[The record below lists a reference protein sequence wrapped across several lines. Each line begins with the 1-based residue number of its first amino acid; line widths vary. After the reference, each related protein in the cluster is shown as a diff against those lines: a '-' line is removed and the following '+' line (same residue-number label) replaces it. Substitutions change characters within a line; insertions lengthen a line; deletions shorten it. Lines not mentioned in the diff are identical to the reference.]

1 MEERGPSV
9 DSVYLPIR
17 DARTCIHERVNIFAA
32 VSSIGAEKK
41 SRGTDYV
48 VSLKIMDQSY
58 MEPGISVNFF
68 AEDMTKLPHV
78 RAIGDIISLQNV
90 EVRIHRGDVYC
101 VHNKKFSA
109 FALFQGKTTSGL
121 IHYQKSAKYHATNHD
136 DEFLSQIRTWLLD
149 NPPKAVGKDV
159 PLLLRRIKLDLAFDL
174 VCKVLHVSETSK
186 GDWMLFVW
194 DGTDTPPA
202 KLQFDLE
209 LQGERPCSLHVEEL
223 PLTIEVLCTFP
234 RVGSVL
240 RVFASK
246 SFKVIT
252 HLHGGNQ
259 WVKLCNMICGLYD
272 GMWNGML
279 QPSSEV
285 LLLSDEDSIAREHL
299 KTYDRRLATALENY
313 PMTSFPAP
321 SHITVLDY
329 DYKPYTTLIESLSHP
344 EVTHKCMCIVRVV
357 AAYPWQAKDLR
368 SPVTGHYRVRFTV
381 EDPTARI
388 HAYICGEDGVKFFQ
402 GYPTTEVLTSK
413 MDKLLGITDTDG
425 QAGSDDGVRN
435 PPWVWC
441 CLKSY
446 YLDENN
452 PRGSR
457 RYRIFST
464 TLVG

>member
-9 DSVYLPIR
+9 DSAYLPIR
-17 DARTCIHERVNIFAA
+17 DARKCIHQRVNIFAA

-78 RAIGDIISLQNV
+78 RSIGDIISLQNV
-90 EVRIHRGDVYC
+90 E
-101 VHNKKFSA
+101 
-109 FALFQGKTTSGL
+109 
-121 IHYQKSAKYHATNHD
+121 
-136 DEFLSQIRTWLLD
+136 
-149 NPPKAVGKDV
+149 
-159 PLLLRRIKLDLAFDL
+159 
-174 VCKVLHVSETSK
+174 VLHVSETSK

-202 KLQFDLE
+202 KLRCLIIADDGLKFCFLSWDNSLE

-246 SFKVIT
+246 SFKEIA

-259 WVKLCNMICGLYD
+259 WVKLCNMICGLHD

-285 LLLSDEDSIAREHL
+285 LLLSDEDWIARQRL
-299 KTYDRRLATALENY
+299 KTYDLRLATALENY

-329 DYKPYTTLIESLSHP
+329 DYKPYTTLIQSLTHP
-344 EVTHKCMCIVRVV
+344 EVTHKCMCIVRVA

-368 SPVTGHYRVRFTV
+368 SPVTGRYRVRFTL

-402 GYPTTEVLTSK
+402 GYPTTEVVTSK
-413 MDKLLGITDTDG
+413 MDKLLGITDADG
-425 QAGSDDGVRN
+425 EAGSDDGGRN

-464 TLVG
+464 TLLG

>member
-17 DARTCIHERVNIFAA
+17 DARKCIHERVNIFAA

-202 KLQFDLE
+202 KLQFE
-209 LQGERPCSLHVEEL
+209 
-223 PLTIEVLCTFP
+223 
-234 RVGSVL
+234 
-240 RVFASK
+240 
-246 SFKVIT
+246 
-252 HLHGGNQ
+252 
-259 WVKLCNMICGLYD
+259 
-272 GMWNGML
+272 
-279 QPSSEV
+279 
-285 LLLSDEDSIAREHL
+285 
-299 KTYDRRLATALENY
+299 TYDRRLATALENY

-368 SPVTGHYRVRFTV
+368 SPVTGHYRIRFTV

-388 HAYICGEDGVKFFQ
+388 HAYICGEDGVKFFE

>member
-17 DARTCIHERVNIFAA
+17 DARNCIHERVNIFAA

-202 KLQFDLE
+202 KLQFE
-209 LQGERPCSLHVEEL
+209 
-223 PLTIEVLCTFP
+223 
-234 RVGSVL
+234 
-240 RVFASK
+240 
-246 SFKVIT
+246 
-252 HLHGGNQ
+252 
-259 WVKLCNMICGLYD
+259 
-272 GMWNGML
+272 
-279 QPSSEV
+279 
-285 LLLSDEDSIAREHL
+285 
-299 KTYDRRLATALENY
+299 TYDRRLATALENY

-368 SPVTGHYRVRFTV
+368 SPVTGHYRIRFTV

-388 HAYICGEDGVKFFQ
+388 HAYICGEDGVKFFE

-452 PRGSR
+452 PRGSQ

>member
-17 DARTCIHERVNIFAA
+17 DARNCIHERVNIFAA

-121 IHYQKSAKYHATNHD
+121 IHYQKSVKYHATNHD

-202 KLQFDLE
+202 KLQFE
-209 LQGERPCSLHVEEL
+209 
-223 PLTIEVLCTFP
+223 
-234 RVGSVL
+234 
-240 RVFASK
+240 
-246 SFKVIT
+246 
-252 HLHGGNQ
+252 
-259 WVKLCNMICGLYD
+259 
-272 GMWNGML
+272 
-279 QPSSEV
+279 
-285 LLLSDEDSIAREHL
+285 
-299 KTYDRRLATALENY
+299 TYDRRLATALENY

-329 DYKPYTTLIESLSHP
+329 DYKPYTTLMESLSHP

-388 HAYICGEDGVKFFQ
+388 HAYICGEDGVKFFE

-425 QAGSDDGVRN
+425 QAGSDDGFRN